1 MYILL
6 MRILIIHNFYQHK
19 GGEDVVFTQEAT
31 VLKDKGHQVETLSF
45 QNKKGIKGLFQFL
58 LYPWNSFAA
67 HKIMKKVADFQP
79 DIVHIHNT
87 HYAIGPLAFRK
98 LSKRKIP
105 VVLTLHNFRLLDP
118 SANLFHN
125 NNVFTDTID
134 KEFPWKSVKNKVLD
148 NSLLKTFWT
157 AFTIYIHKKLGTW
170 KNIDRIL
177 SFSEFG
183 KQLLLRSTL
192 QLSAQN
198 IVIKPNFAL
207 ESLEE
212 KQIEKKDYFV
222 YIGRLSEEKGIDSL
236 LKAFSKCEYI
246 IHIFGDGPLVEKV
259 KQAAQLHPNI
269 VYGGFQQK
277 ETLHQHLSASQA
289 LLVPSIWF
297 EGMPMTVLEAFA
309 CGTPVIAS
317 KIGIL
322 EEMIQNKKNGL
333 LFEPNDDKSIIDAL
347 HTWQTLSIDDKNAIS
362 ENCKKDFSDTYS
374 SQKNV
379 LLLETIYKEA
389 IQQAKN
395 K

>member
-1 MYILL
+1 

-19 GGEDVVFTQEAT
+19 GGEDVVFAQETA
-31 VLKDKGHQVETLSF
+31 VLRDKGHQVETLSF

-67 HKIMKKVADFQP
+67 HKVLKKVNDFQP
-79 DIVHIHNT
+79 DVVHVHNT
-87 HYAIGPLAFRK
+87 HYAIGPLVFRS
-98 LSKRKIP
+98 LCKRKIP

-125 NNVFTDTID
+125 NEVFTDTID
-134 KEFPWKSVKNKVLD
+134 KEFPWKSIKNKVLD

-170 KNIDRIL
+170 KDIDRIL

-192 QLSAQN
+192 QLSPQN

-207 ESLEE
+207 ESSES
-212 KQIEKKDYFV
+212 KHIEKKDYFV
-222 YIGRLSEEKGIDSL
+222 YIGRLSEEKGIESL
-236 LKAFSKCEYI
+236 LKAFSECEHI

-259 KQAAQLHPNI
+259 KQASQLHPNI
-269 VYGGFQQK
+269 IYGGFQQK
-277 ETLHQHLSASQA
+277 ETLDYYLSSSQA
-289 LLVPSIWF
+289 LIVPSIWF

-309 CGTPVIAS
+309 CGTPVMAS

-322 EEMIQNKKNGL
+322 EEMIQNGKNGF
-333 LFEPNDDKSIIDAL
+333 LFEPNDEKSIIDTI
-347 HTWQTLSIDDKNAIS
+347 HNWQALSIDDKNVIS

-389 IQQAKN
+389 IQQTNN